1 MPRISNIPGPY
12 RLFFYSFDCN
22 EPPHVHGRRE
32 NATCKFWL
40 EPFALASN
48 HGFSARDLNRIRA
61 IIEQQMEHIK
71 EAWDEHCAGYRA
83 TDS

>member
-22 EPPHVHGRRE
+22 EPPHVHARQE

-40 EPFALASN
+40 EPLALASN
-48 HGFSARDLNRIRA
+48 HGFSARNLNRIRA
-61 IIEQQMEHIK
+61 LIDEHLEQIE

-83 TDS
+83 ADS